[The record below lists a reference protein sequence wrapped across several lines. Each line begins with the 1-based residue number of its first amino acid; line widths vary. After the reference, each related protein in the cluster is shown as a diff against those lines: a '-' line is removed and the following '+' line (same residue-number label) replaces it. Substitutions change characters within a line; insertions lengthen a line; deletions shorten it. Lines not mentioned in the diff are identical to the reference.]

1 MRPLPLPALL
11 VALSSCGGP
20 ALLEPPASALRTAAE
35 RRQGTALMLH
45 RGASDL
51 APENTLDA
59 YERTF
64 VLGGD
69 GIEIDLRRTRDG
81 TIVLIHDDWIDRI
94 LDGFGNVQE
103 ISYEVL
109 LLYPFR
115 DPAFP
120 GTRVPTLGQALAL
133 CKRYHGLLHLDIKVP
148 GIDGEIL
155 RQIEEAGLLDHVATV
170 NAQNSEAIRKDARVK
185 PLASQ
190 GSIIH
195 GNNDYAA
202 SEIEARLRPGKGGT
216 LLVDDPRAAA
226 SALKRPVPDLELLA
240 HRVPFAPPVSL
251 GRDRV
256 DDLLNAADNLPEPP
270 ELSRRQALARLILDH
285 RRAAEREIPARAPQ
299 MTPEVRPDWVWAL
312 GRLAATGWTPGEQ
325 SRATILESLA
335 EGSGLESAVEA
346 AGEARLEAA
355 VPRLV
360 EILEK
365 LAAPA
370 GRLAADEESQRRHAT
385 RIRVRAAAAKA
396 LGKIGKA
403 APEAVQALRNAVR
416 NRSLHLQGAYQGL
429 DGAEAVK
436 SLAALDPVG
445 SAPLLKGVVLDVDRR
460 LAEVTKREE
469 LPIWLR
475 QQPAWWDFRIKTEAI
490 RALGAIG
497 TAESR
502 AVLESFLEIPKA
514 EADPA
519 WRELHWDAAR
529 ALTTGRWTLSVTKL
543 KRLFEHPTPAVR
555 RTAAV
560 YLLSRWREEYAPLRD
575 QHIPWANAWITD

>member
-1 MRPLPLPALL
+1 MRPFTLPALL
-11 VALSSCGGP
+11 LSLGACGAP
-20 ALLEPPASALRTAAE
+20 EIPASALRTAAE
-35 RRQGTALMLH
+35 RRQGTAVMLH

-59 YERTF
+59 YELTF
-64 VLGGD
+64 LLGGD
-69 GIEIDLRRTRDG
+69 GVEIDLRRTRDG
-81 TIVLIHDDWIDRI
+81 TIVLLHDDWIDRV
-94 LDGFGNVQE
+94 LDGFGAVQDV
-103 ISYEVL
+103 SYDVL

-120 GTRVPTLGQALAL
+120 GTRLPTLAQVLAL

-148 GIDGEIL
+148 GIDAEIL
-155 RQIEEAGLLDHVATV
+155 RQVEESGLLDHVATV
-170 NAQNSEAIRKDARVK
+170 NPQNSEAIRKDARVK

-190 GSIIH
+190 GSLIH
-195 GNNDYAA
+195 GANDYAA
-202 SEIEARLRPGKGGT
+202 PEIEARLRAGKGGT

-226 SALKRPVPDLELLA
+226 GALKRPVPDSELLT
-240 HRVPFAPPVSL
+240 HRVPFAPPIAL

-256 DDLLNAADNLPEPP
+256 EELLNAADNLPEPP
-270 ELSRRQALARLILDH
+270 ELSRRQALARLILFH

-299 MTPEVRPDWVWAL
+299 MPPEVRPDWVWAL
-312 GRLAATGWTPGEQ
+312 GRLAATGWTPGAQ
-325 SRATILESLA
+325 SRETILESLA
-335 EGSGLESAVEA
+335 EGTGLESAAEA
-346 AGEARLEAA
+346 CGEAKIEEA

-370 GRLAADEESQRRHAT
+370 GRLATDDESQRRHVT
-385 RIRVRAAAAKA
+385 RIRLRAAAAKA

-403 APEAVQALRNAVR
+403 SPDAVQALRNAVA

-436 SLAALDPVG
+436 ALAVLDPAG
-445 SAPLLKGVVLDVDRR
+445 SVPLLKEVVLKADPR
-460 LAEVTKREE
+460 LAEITKREE
-469 LPIWLR
+469 IPIWLR
-475 QQPAWWDFRIKTEAI
+475 ETAAWWDFRIKTESI

-514 EADPA
+514 EADKA

-529 ALTTGRWTLSVTKL
+529 ALTGGRWTLSVTKL

-560 YLLSRWREEYAPLRD
+560 YLLARWRDEYAPLRD
-575 QHIPWANAWITD
+575 QHVPWAKAWLSD